1 MADQNPAPQAAEQT
15 QPAVTYEKIYVKDM
29 SIEIPHA
36 PQIFLEQEAPALET
50 QLNVSAAAFAEGLYE
65 VVVTATVTTRIRDKV
80 VFLVEVGQG
89 GIFQLRNI
97 PADQVDAVVGVH
109 CASVLYPYLRANVA
123 DLITRAG
130 FPALH
135 LPSVNFD
142 AFFAQRV
149 EEARV
154 AREAGQP
161 APGPATVVGPTTH

>member
-1 MADQNPAPQAAEQT
+1 MADQTPAPQAADDN

-29 SIEIPHA
+29 SLEIPHA
-36 PQIFLEQEAPALET
+36 PQIFLDQEPPALET
-50 QLNVSAAAFAEGLYE
+50 QLNINASNFAEGLYE
-65 VVVTATVTTRIRDKV
+65 VVVTATVTTRVKDKV
-80 VFLVEVGQG
+80 VFLVELGQG

-142 AFFAQRV
+142 SFFAQRM
-149 EEARV
+149 EEAR
-154 AREAGQP
+154 AAQQAGQP
-161 APGPATVVGPTTH
+161 APGPTTVIGTTH